1 MSQPRTFR
9 GTGPAI
15 SRRSRTGLR
24 SLTLAYGLWSCLPT
38 GAVGQEFHV
47 DRDAE
52 NSVRF
57 ISQAPIE
64 EVVGITDRID
74 GYVLLDGPRLE
85 EGSASEGTQLY
96 LEVDLASL
104 DTGLGLRNRHMRNN
118 YLEVEEFP
126 YAMFDATIERVE
138 VASAGVFGVT
148 AQGVLNIHG
157 VEREMELPCDV
168 STRQDGYR
176 ARCTFTVL
184 LSDFDIDIP
193 KLMFLK
199 LADEIRLELDFAV
212 RPAPDR

>member
-1 MSQPRTFR
+1 MTQPNVSRR
-9 GTGPAI
+9 VVSVRSGTGIRVFSLAC
-15 SRRSRTGLR
+15 GLLV
-24 SLTLAYGLWSCLPT
+24 SVAMDATS
-38 GAVGQEFHV
+38 QEFHV

-57 ISQAPIE
+57 ISQAPVE
-64 EVVGITDRID
+64 EVVGHTDRID
-74 GYVLLDGPRLE
+74 GYVLLNGERLE
-85 EGSASEGTQLY
+85 EGSPTEGTQLY

-126 YAMFDATIERVE
+126 YATFDATIQGVE
-138 VASAGVFGVT
+138 VATAGVFGVT
-148 AQGVLNIHG
+148 ARGLLSIHG
-157 VEREMELPCDV
+157 VEHQRDVLCDV
-168 STRQDGYR
+168 SARQDGYR

-184 LSDFDIDIP
+184 LSDFDIEIP

-199 LADEIRLELDFAV
+199 LAEEIRLELDFAV